1 MSQRLTIKGQVT
13 VPKNI
18 RDFLGLTSG
27 SSAVEFIIDE
37 DGSVRVQKAQVR
49 KARRPGAQA
58 ADVPTSSATNRCDR
72 IRIILPAVYLL
83 PPVLPIFLTDIWQE
97 NTIRLQ
103 PLVNLWTHWRISY

>member
-13 VPKNI
+13 VPKNV

-49 KARRPGAQA
+49 EIRRPGAQSNTA
-58 ADVPTSSATNRCDR
+58 SGSVGSDRCTR
-72 IRIILPAVYLL
+72 ILGLL
-83 PPVLPIFLTDIWQE
+83 AGCYV
-97 NTIRLQ
+97 
-103 PLVNLWTHWRISY
+103 

>member
-37 DGSVRVQKAQVR
+37 DGSVRLR
-49 KARRPGAQA
+49 KASAQNRPRGVQAQGLQA
-58 ADVPTSSATNRCDR
+58 AGASSRCDR
-72 IRIILPAVYLL
+72 ILGLL
-83 PPVLPIFLTDIWQE
+83 SGCYV
-97 NTIRLQ
+97 
-103 PLVNLWTHWRISY
+103 

>member
-13 VPKNI
+13 VPKNV

-49 KARRPGAQA
+49 EVRRPGVQA
-58 ADVPTSSATNRCDR
+58 SSASGVVGSDRCTR
-72 IRIILPAVYLL
+72 ILGLL
-83 PPVLPIFLTDIWQE
+83 SGCYV
-97 NTIRLQ
+97 
-103 PLVNLWTHWRISY
+103 

>member
-13 VPKNI
+13 VPKNV

-49 KARRPGAQA
+49 EVRRPGVQA
-58 ADVPTSSATNRCDR
+58 SSASGAVGRDRCTR
-72 IRIILPAVYLL
+72 ILGLL
-83 PPVLPIFLTDIWQE
+83 SGCYV
-97 NTIRLQ
+97 
-103 PLVNLWTHWRISY
+103 

>member
-13 VPKNI
+13 VPNNI

-58 ADVPTSSATNRCDR
+58 ADVPTSSVTNRCDR
-72 IRIILPAVYLL
+72 ILGLL
-83 PPVLPIFLTDIWQE
+83 AGCYV
-97 NTIRLQ
+97 
-103 PLVNLWTHWRISY
+103 

>member
-37 DGSVRVQKAQVR
+37 DGSVRVQKARAEQPRTRAVQ
-49 KARRPGAQA
+49 AQSGSVCGGS
-58 ADVPTSSATNRCDR
+58 DRCTR
-72 IRIILPAVYLL
+72 ILGLL
-83 PPVLPIFLTDIWQE
+83 AGCV
-97 NTIRLQ
+97 
-103 PLVNLWTHWRISY
+103 V

>member
-49 KARRPGAQA
+49 KARRAWRTRGEY
-58 ADVPTSSATNRCDR
+58 RCCDGLR
-72 IRIILPAVYLL
+72 S
-83 PPVLPIFLTDIWQE
+83 TD
-97 NTIRLQ
+97 NHKR
-103 PLVNLWTHWRISY
+103 SGCS

>member
-58 ADVPTSSATNRCDR
+58 ADVPTLSATNRCDR
-72 IRIILPAVYLL
+72 ILGLL
-83 PPVLPIFLTDIWQE
+83 AGCYV
-97 NTIRLQ
+97 
-103 PLVNLWTHWRISY
+103 